1 MFGLCLWPGLWSDA
15 AQELISSFDI
25 SSWGPWGGAVCHW
38 QSPGVPQTPMETLLK
53 GVVYETTAGR
63 EAEKY

>member
-1 MFGLCLWPGLWSDA
+1 MQLRNSSLA
-15 AQELISSFDI
+15 LIFLL
-25 SSWGPWGGAVCHW
+25 GV
-38 QSPGVPQTPMETLLK
+38 PGVELCVTGSPLEFLTQTPMETLLK